1 MWKNLSVSDLGA
13 SASYQSTLRS
23 LINPLNKMEVISSI
37 WHLPAKNI
45 LTGFEGAVRPGKMM
59 RKFSSSCD
67 LSLGVDH
74 CQLCLATQAGI
85 SVFDDVLIYRDRI
98 DPMVP
103 RKSGRIDPTSSR
115 F

>member
-1 MWKNLSVSDLGA
+1 
-13 SASYQSTLRS
+13 
-23 LINPLNKMEVISSI
+23 MEVISSI